1 MRAPYDRPDAL
12 ELLDSVSD
20 FLTQEVMEAVEGQ
33 LAFHVRVAANA
44 LRIAARE
51 IRAAPESGAAH
62 AERLSRFGCA
72 DDAELVQAIRS
83 GALDDREAELGV
95 ELRRMVW
102 DKIQVTNPRY
112 VQPYTSPDTAKERSE
127 GE

>member
-1 MRAPYDRPDAL
+1 M
-12 ELLDSVSD
+12 
-20 FLTQEVMEAVEGQ
+20 
-33 LAFHVRVAANA
+33 
-44 LRIAARE
+44 
-51 IRAAPESGAAH
+51 RAAPESTAAH
-62 AERLSRFGCA
+62 RERLARFGCA